1 MVRAGSFRPYLSE
14 VEFGRPQNVAG
25 RLGRFE
31 LPLPDGRVLSL
42 DGKIDRLD
50 VAQINGRNVALILDY
65 KRSRSG
71 ALFDWGGFYH
81 GLDVQL
87 ALYMLA
93 VHHCGAGI
101 ADEVAGALCVPIE
114 TTPASATLAEL
125 ADEEKPRKF
134 PYKAGGVINGAYWQH
149 LDPNAVK
156 DSAFYN
162 FFVKKDGDPYGKYDS
177 SNILTPAHFARLLDW
192 ARDNIVRLATEIVS
206 GRIELRPYHCRS
218 ERGCTFCDYMAVC
231 HFDWQINDYNF
242 LPAVKKSDLI
252 ERLYSR

>member
-1 MVRAGSFRPYLSE
+1 
-14 VEFGRPQNVAG
+14 
-25 RLGRFE
+25 
-31 LPLPDGRVLSL
+31 
-42 DGKIDRLD
+42 
-50 VAQINGRNVALILDY
+50 
-65 KRSRSG
+65 
-71 ALFDWGGFYH
+71 
-81 GLDVQL
+81 
-87 ALYMLA
+87 
-93 VHHCGAGI
+93 
-101 ADEVAGALCVPIE
+101 
-114 TTPASATLAEL
+114 
-125 ADEEKPRKF
+125 
-134 PYKAGGVINGAYWQH
+134 
-149 LDPNAVK
+149 VK

-252 ERLYSR
+252 ERLDSR